1 MEKSMEEEI
10 SKTKLTSTRLHF
22 FYIVLILM
30 GCLILMATRDW
41 TKLDGFTDYL
51 SVSATITSLVL
62 GILAIIYGFVSS
74 NSTNSFLGSVEA
86 SAREMQNIGSQLKE
100 LLSKGQELQEKAGNR
115 NEELHTLIGN
125 LRSTIDNLT
134 ASTTDIAGAI
144 EILPVKF
151 DSLRSEILEKNT
163 NQTTPVT
170 ELNQKMDSK
179 TEIIRQF
186 LSTSSIIGLAAL
198 KTLVEAKLLTKPAEL
213 DQIFKDQ
220 HSDSTGYVQGYLIA
234 SSCAGIVDFELENGT
249 KKAVKISFSN
259 DSENLI
265 QSEWNSRRNQGNE
278 STKSSIEK
286 YSNRIDASFS
296 QLHLPMQ
303 TDSKN

>member
-1 MEKSMEEEI
+1 MEEQEN
-10 SKTKLTSTRLHF
+10 KTSTTQLMSTRIHF
-22 FYIVLILM
+22 FYIVLILI

-41 TKLDGFTDYL
+41 TKLEGFTDYL

-62 GILAIIYGFVSS
+62 GVLAIIYGFVSS

-125 LRSTIDNLT
+125 LRSTIDDLT
-134 ASTTDIAGAI
+134 TSTTNMAGAI
-144 EILPVKF
+144 EILPIKF

-163 NQTTPVT
+163 NQTTPVA
-170 ELNQKMDSK
+170 EPNQNTDLK
-179 TEIIRQF
+179 TGAIREF
-186 LSTSSIIGLAAL
+186 LSTSSIVGLAAL
-198 KTLVEAKLLTKPAEL
+198 KALVEAKLRTKPAEL

-220 HSDSTGYVQGYLIA
+220 HSDSTGYVQGYLVA
-234 SSCAGIVDFELENGT
+234 SSCTGIVDFEFENGN
-249 KKAVKISFSN
+249 KKAVKISFLN

-265 QSEWNSRRNQGNE
+265 QSEWDSRRNQGNE

-286 YSNRIDASFS
+286 YSNKIDASFS
-296 QLHLPMQ
+296 PPTP
-303 TDSKN
+303 TDEN